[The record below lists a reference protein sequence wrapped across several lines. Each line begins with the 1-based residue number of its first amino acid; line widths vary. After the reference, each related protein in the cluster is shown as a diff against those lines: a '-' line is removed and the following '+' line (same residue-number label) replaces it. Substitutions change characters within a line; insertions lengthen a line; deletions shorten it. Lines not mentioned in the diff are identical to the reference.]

1 MFRRNLLIL
10 PTFQSMFLK
19 GVSKVPQGLHTR
31 VHFLGSILSDSKWE
45 LMWVAFDH
53 IKLEN
58 QYKNQIEAIFRCRQV
73 FKVLQ
78 SNSSSKNLT
87 IFSKS
92 IFTHFYLQ
100 LFEHLVIFEL
110 RVVDLDN
117 RNGFMKIW

>member
-1 MFRRNLLIL
+1 
-10 PTFQSMFLK
+10 
-19 GVSKVPQGLHTR
+19 
-31 VHFLGSILSDSKWE
+31 
-45 LMWVAFDH
+45 MWVAFDH

-100 LFEHLVIFEL
+100 LFEYLVIFEL

-117 RNGFMKIW
+117 RNGFMKIWEP